1 VLLVVAEAVVE
12 QVLMEQVSVKVNQVN
27 LVKHHLL
34 VVHVYYQL
42 MEQMVELV
50 QLEVLLLKVAF
61 ATEDLEAA
69 VAAEMV
75 E

>member
-1 VLLVVAEAVVE
+1 
-12 QVLMEQVSVKVNQVN
+12 
-27 LVKHHLL
+27 
-34 VVHVYYQL
+34 

-61 ATEDLEAA
+61 ATEDLEVA

-75 E
+75 EWLYL

>member
-12 QVLMEQVSVKVNQVN
+12 QVLMASVSVKVNQVN
-27 LVKHHLL
+27 LVKHHPL